1 MKKSLLMASAAA
13 VAVLMASCSNKGND
27 ELNNSDDSLSYA
39 YGVGYGSHISEQ
51 YLEGANEGDKYDALM
66 KGIEEG
72 IKGDSIMKYYVVGLQ
87 IGDELRQ
94 ESENGLMNDS
104 TLKLDKDK
112 VFFALK
118 KAIAKEELKMT
129 KEQSGEVIQEI
140 VRKKLEAASISKY
153 GDYKK
158 QQEAFLTTNGK
169 REGVVTT
176 ESGLQYKIVKAGN
189 GAKPTLNDIAVVYYK
204 GTLTDGTEF
213 DSTEKHGGK
222 PAEMPL
228 ASLIPGWKEALQLM
242 PAGSKWKIYIPSNLG
257 YGSNDMGTIK
267 PYSTL
272 VFEVELLEVKPAAQP
287 QQ

>member
-1 MKKSLLMASAAA
+1 MKKSLIMISAAA

-51 YLEGANEGDKYDALM
+51 YLEGANEGAKYDALM

-72 IKGDSIMKYYVVGLQ
+72 MKGDSILKYYVVGLQ

-112 VFFALK
+112 VFYALK

-140 VRKKLEAASISKY
+140 VRKKLQSASISKY
-153 GDYKK
+153 GEYKK
-158 QQEAFLTTNGK
+158 
-169 REGVVTT
+169 
-176 ESGLQYKIVKAGN
+176 
-189 GAKPTLNDIAVVYYK
+189 
-204 GTLTDGTEF
+204 
-213 DSTEKHGGK
+213 
-222 PAEMPL
+222 
-228 ASLIPGWKEALQLM
+228 
-242 PAGSKWKIYIPSNLG
+242 
-257 YGSNDMGTIK
+257 
-267 PYSTL
+267 
-272 VFEVELLEVKPAAQP
+272 
-287 QQ
+287 

>member
-1 MKKSLLMASAAA
+1 MKKSLLFVSAA

-27 ELNNSDDSLSYA
+27 ELNNADDSLSYA

-51 YLEGANEGDKYDALM
+51 YLEGANEGAKYDALM
-66 KGIEEG
+66 KGIEEAVNS
-72 IKGDSIMKYYVVGLQ
+72 GDSILKYYILGLQ

-112 VFFALK
+112 VYYALK
-118 KAIAKEELKMT
+118 KAIAKDSLKMT
-129 KEQSGEVIQEI
+129 KEQSGQVIQEI
-140 VRKKLEAASISKY
+140 IRKKLESASLSKY
-153 GDYKK
+153 GEYKK
-158 QQEAFLTTNGK
+158 QQEAFLTQNGK

-176 ESGLQYKIVKAGN
+176 ESGLQYEIIKAGN
-189 GAKPTLNDIAVVYYK
+189 GAKPTLNDVAVVLYK
-204 GTLTDGTEF
+204 GSLTDGTEF
-213 DSTEKHGGK
+213 DSTDKHGGK
-222 PAEMPL
+222 PADMPL

-257 YGSNDMGTIK
+257 YGSNDMGVIK

-272 VFEVELLEVKPAAQP
+272 VFEVELLEVKAAQP

>member
-1 MKKSLLMASAAA
+1 MKKSLLFVSAA

-27 ELNNSDDSLSYA
+27 ELNNADDSLSYA

-51 YLEGANEGDKYDALM
+51 YLEGANEGAKYDALM
-66 KGIEEG
+66 KGIEEAVNS
-72 IKGDSIMKYYVVGLQ
+72 GDSILKYYILGLQ

-112 VFFALK
+112 VYYALK
-118 KAIAKEELKMT
+118 KAIAKDSLKMT
-129 KEQSGEVIQEI
+129 KEQSGQVIQEI
-140 VRKKLEAASISKY
+140 IRKKLESASLSKY
-153 GDYKK
+153 GEYKK
-158 QQEAFLTTNGK
+158 QQEAFLTQNGK

-176 ESGLQYKIVKAGN
+176 ESGLQYEIIKAGN
-189 GAKPTLNDIAVVYYK
+189 GAKPTLNDVAVVLYK
-204 GTLTDGTEF
+204 GSLTDGTEF
-213 DSTEKHGGK
+213 DSTDKHGGK
-222 PAEMPL
+222 PADMPL

-257 YGSNDMGTIK
+257 YGSNDMGVIK

-272 VFEVELLEVKPAAQP
+272 VFEVELLEVKAQQP